1 MKITKENITAK
12 LALDLCET
20 HYIKGW
26 TSISYQHPR
35 YCPEYDLTVVG
46 DCHLPCGKRVHI
58 VKEELEGSHI
68 ELNNALVFSLQ
79 DAELEI
85 HK

>member
-1 MKITKENITAK
+1 MEVTKENITAK
-12 LALDLCET
+12 SALDLCET

-26 TSISYQHPR
+26 TSISHHHP
-35 YCPEYDLTVVG
+35 YYWSEYNLTVVG

-85 HK
+85 